1 MTCLI
6 SPTGIA
12 DARILG
18 TDSMDDDEDDSK
30 EVIGYQ
36 VDGRES
42 LAADVKGKERIH
54 LQ

>member
-1 MTCLI
+1 MACLI
-6 SPTGIA
+6 SFSGLA
-12 DARILG
+12 DEQILG

-36 VDGRES
+36 VDGKES
-42 LAADVKGKERIH
+42 LAADVKGKEKIH